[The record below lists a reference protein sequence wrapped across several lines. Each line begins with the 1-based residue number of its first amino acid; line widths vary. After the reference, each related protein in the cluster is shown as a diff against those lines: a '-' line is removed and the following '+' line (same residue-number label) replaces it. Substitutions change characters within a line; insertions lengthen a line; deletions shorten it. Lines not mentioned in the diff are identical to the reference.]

1 MVATFNGSGSS
12 LTLNG
17 TTVSGLNTST
27 SNLSS
32 GIRIGAHSS
41 SDYLKGS
48 IAEFLI
54 INESV
59 ILDTK
64 KQIEGYLAHKWG
76 LTNYLSTQHTYKTT
90 APQTGFHYVSSNSD
104 ILEINGTNAI
114 IHGSAQLQ
122 SLQMHLK
129 TPPHLQP
136 FQSVNKLLLRK
147 HN

>member
-32 GIRIGAHSS
+32 GIRIGAQSS

-59 ILDTK
+59 ILNTK

-76 LTNYLSTQHTYKTT
+76 LTNYLSSALSTRPQHPKLN
-90 APQTGFHYVSSNSD
+90 F
-104 ILEINGTNAI
+104 I
-114 IHGSAQLQ
+114 
-122 SLQMHLK
+122 M
-129 TPPHLQP
+129 
-136 FQSVNKLLLRK
+136 FSVIQIF
-147 HN
+147 